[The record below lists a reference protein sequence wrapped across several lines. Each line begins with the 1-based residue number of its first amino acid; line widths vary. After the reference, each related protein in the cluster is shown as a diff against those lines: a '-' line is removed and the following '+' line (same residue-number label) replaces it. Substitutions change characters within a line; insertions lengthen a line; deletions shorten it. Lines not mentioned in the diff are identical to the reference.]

1 MATYRGKKLTPIED
15 AALEVLVTQLA
26 PNPEEYR
33 VDEAVHPMG
42 VHVKEVPGKKVEGLP
57 AYKVTKVGSKV
68 KEHGGLK
75 VGEHIHD
82 NHIDDLA
89 DMGHKIKTEE
99 TTKTGKEETMK
110 EQNKSKSLA
119 DLAAEEIS
127 LQKEGA
133 FKSMVTDKMTSGKGM
148 SFNKAVK
155 SAQKDL
161 DKGKNIP
168 KTKLTPVKEDM
179 HKKKKKHDCASKV
192 KSEEYGIGHCMPE
205 QHTMLED
212 GTVSHYDV
220 LFDHGLVENVP
231 VTELEILQE
240 SMHEHYDNEEK
251 NAQLDELKPK
261 DMGEEVQF
269 DGEADFTFVEHN
281 MWDIEIAEEYTYED
295 FVKAAMAVTN
305 GADNAIEI
313 AEDYFNAGDITIIL
327 EEFTRSD
334 INDKIDTHKK
344 AGSKVTDPKY
354 KTKDDKLHAEFTVTD
369 KKGMRKRHVFHG
381 NIRRHE
387 NLGKVAVSPDKD

>member
-1 MATYRGKKLTPIED
+1 
-15 AALEVLVTQLA
+15 
-26 PNPEEYR
+26 
-33 VDEAVHPMG
+33 
-42 VHVKEVPGKKVEGLP
+42 
-57 AYKVTKVGSKV
+57 
-68 KEHGGLK
+68 
-75 VGEHIHD
+75 
-82 NHIDDLA
+82 
-89 DMGHKIKTEE
+89 
-99 TTKTGKEETMK
+99 
-110 EQNKSKSLA
+110 
-119 DLAAEEIS
+119 
-127 LQKEGA
+127 
-133 FKSMVTDKMTSGKGM
+133 SMVTDKMTSGKGM
-148 SFNKAVK
+148 SYNKAVK

-161 DKGKNIP
+161 DQGKNIP
-168 KTKLTPVKEDM
+168 KTKLNPVKEDM

-212 GTVSHYDV
+212 GTVTHYDV

-261 DMGEEVQF
+261 EMGEEVQF

-305 GADNAIEI
+305 GSDDAIQI
-313 AEDYFNAGDITIIL
+313 AEDYFKAGDITIIL

-334 INDKIDTHKK
+334 ISDKIDTHKK
-344 AGSKVTDPKY
+344 AGSKVSDPKY
-354 KTKDDKLHAEFTVTD
+354 TTKDDKLHAEFTVTD
-369 KKGMRKRHVFHG
+369 KKGMRKRHIFHG

-387 NLGKVAVSPDKD
+387 NLGKVAVSSDKEN